1 MSTLQLDSSYFIN
14 DIQIAGSDTTY
25 ILSAAPKYI
34 KKLLKG
40 CLGYA
45 LSELVLNYNSDT
57 SEQRIKDIVEG
68 CVYSEIVNGKSVQM
82 KWLGLLN
89 SDKQTP
95 LAYFVFANY
104 LNDNSAPKV
113 GVGVAVSQ
121 AENSTVIDSSLKIM
135 NTWNEARELM
145 GCEGQNKNTPS
156 LYNFLMANEN
166 TYPELSFIELNLLTP
181 WI

>member
-1 MSTLQLDSSYFIN
+1 
-14 DIQIAGSDTTY
+14 
-25 ILSAAPKYI
+25 
-34 KKLLKG
+34 
-40 CLGYA
+40 
-45 LSELVLNYNSDT
+45 
-57 SEQRIKDIVEG
+57 
-68 CVYSEIVNGKSVQM
+68 M